1 MRLNNTKTIL
11 IVDDEPRTRQGIR
24 QTLEVWAEG
33 RYRIETSDNGV
44 EAQKRLQ
51 QETVHLLITDV
62 RMPEVSGLDLIRSL
76 DGHTHRPVVV
86 VISGYAEF
94 QYVQQALRLG
104 AVNYLLKPLDKKEL
118 LEVVEEALKREEEQ
132 QRREKMEKMVDV
144 RLMELDPGS
153 NMSIGEPV
161 KVALAYLDSHLQET
175 LTMADMAQRL
185 HLNAS
190 YFSVLFKEQ
199 VGLPFSEYLSRLRIQ
214 RAKELLVH
222 TRLSIAE
229 VAERVGYQTDKYFI
243 KVFKSLEDL
252 SPSRYRQKMTGHSDE
267 IQ

>member
-1 MRLNNTKTIL
+1 MKLNIKTIL
-11 IVDDEPRTRQGIR
+11 IVDDEPRTRQGIK
-24 QTLEVWAEG
+24 QTLEVWAAG
-33 RYRIETSDNGV
+33 SYRIETANNGV
-44 EAQKRLQ
+44 EALELLQ
-51 QETVHLLITDV
+51 HEVIHLLITDV

-76 DGHTHRPVVV
+76 NRHARRPQII

-94 QYVQQALRLG
+94 QYVQQALQLG

-118 LEVVEEALKREEEQ
+118 LEVVVEALKREEEQ
-132 QRREKMEKMVDV
+132 QRHEKLEKLVDHK
-144 RLMELDPGS
+144 LAELDPGN

-161 KVALAYLDSHLQET
+161 REALLYLEQHLHET

-190 YFSVLFKEQ
+190 YFSVLFKDQ
-199 VGLPFSEYLSRLRIQ
+199 VGLPFSEYLSRLRVQ

-222 TRLSIAE
+222 TRLSVGEIAE
-229 VAERVGYQTDKYFI
+229 KVGYQTDKYFI
-243 KVFKSLEDL
+243 KVFKTQEDL
-252 SPSRYRQKMTGHSDE
+252 SPSRYRQQMTGTSDE

>member
-1 MRLNNTKTIL
+1 MKLNTRTIL
-11 IVDDEPRTRQGIR
+11 IVDDEPRTRQGIK
-24 QTLEVWAEG
+24 QTLEVWAAG
-33 RYRIETSDNGV
+33 NYRIETANNGV
-44 EAQKRLQ
+44 EALERLQ
-51 QETVHLLITDV
+51 HETIHLLITDV
-62 RMPEVSGLDLIRSL
+62 RMPEVTGLDLIRSL
-76 DGHTHRPVVV
+76 HGNARRPQIV

-94 QYVQQALRLG
+94 QYVQQALQLG

-132 QRREKMEKMVDV
+132 QRHVKLEKLVDHK
-144 RLMELDPGS
+144 LAELDHSS
-153 NMSIGEPV
+153 NMSIGGPV
-161 KVALAYLDSHLQET
+161 KDALEYLEQHLQEA

-185 HLNAS
+185 HLNSS

-222 TRLSIAE
+222 TRLSVGEI
-229 VAERVGYQTDKYFI
+229 AERVGYQTDKYFI
-243 KVFKSLEDL
+243 KVFKTLEDL
-252 SPSRYRQKMTGHSDE
+252 SPSRYRQQMTGTFDE